1 MAKGLFLLSTDGCH
15 LCEVAKSLLDQ
26 LHLQYELVDII
37 EEQQLVDLYG
47 DKIPVLMAETAE
59 QALFWPFEQEQIKQY
74 IEFYG
79 ISSTE

>member
-1 MAKGLFLLSTDGCH
+1 MTNGLFLLSTEGCH
-15 LCEVAKSLLDQ
+15 LCEVAMSLLDQ
-26 LHLQYELVDII
+26 MKLEYQVVDIL

-47 DKIPVLMAETAE
+47 DKIPVLMTETAQ
-59 QALFWPFEQEQIKQY
+59 QALFWPFEQEQVKQF